1 VKKNMKEETSYDIG
15 YNLTEEIR
23 QLLDADYK
31 KDINAFE
38 TAKNHI
44 LLLLDG
50 KELDIKEYT
59 DMKKKLV
66 QEFYKNL
73 DERLNQARDEQ
84 TIWLL
89 TQDLEAFSNAYNSI
103 TLRYM
108 DDTVRFLMDYVNT
121 KQ

>member
-1 VKKNMKEETSYDIG
+1 MKYDIG

-31 KDINAFE
+31 KDIASFE

-44 LLLLDG
+44 LLLLG
-50 KELDIKEYT
+50 EKELDISEYT
-59 DMKKKLV
+59 EMKQKLV